1 MGCDISGSNDNTID
15 QNLQGAKKKLLLK
28 PLKQPWIYVASYHC
42 GDFNWYSNWKIIP
55 KWLFFIPTN
64 ARHPVSIVLGQ
75 KAVHRFQ
82 KKRPRYMLLTTN
94 VAQPKKNA
102 ITKTAPSLDLLFY
115 SRLRKSNQRYTLLS
129 RQNVYPHFWFLGS
142 PAHFALSPFLR

>member
-1 MGCDISGSNDNTID
+1 MGSDISGST
-15 QNLQGAKKKLLLK
+15 GAIKKLAVKATKTAMDICCIISLWLSQMIFKLENNLK
-28 PLKQPWIYVASYHC
+28 MAILHSHKRKAPCIYSI
-42 GDFNWYSNWKIIP
+42 GPESSSQIP
-55 KWLFFIPTN
+55 E
-64 ARHPVSIVLGQ
+64 
-75 KAVHRFQ
+75 
-82 KKRPRYMLLTTN
+82 KRPRYMLLTTN

-115 SRLRKSNQRYTLLS
+115 SRLRKSNQRYTLLL